1 MIILLDRQVL
11 ATVNAATGKGI
22 TSYVA
27 VYADGALAAT
37 DRYVLATYGTP
48 MDVHTVALLPSKI
61 VTKAIL
67 YAKKRDQFFVK
78 LNTTAGTIGIFE
90 YPQSDRQFI
99 CVEAVGDMLNN
110 PIGVE
115 TFTFTENTLNILY
128 KMTCTFR
135 LYAKVPEPNNLEVK
149 FHSNGSAETDLGGL
163 IKIMFVSNRS

>member
-11 ATVNAATGKGI
+11 ATVNASTGKGI

-48 MDVHTVALLPSKI
+48 MDGHTVALLPSKI

-78 LNTTAGTIGIFE
+78 LNTTAGTIGIINYILQIYGVQDE
-90 YPQSDRQFI
+90 YTNRHRAAKLVILSPLWFI
-99 CVEAVGDMLNN
+99 WAVVLIVN
-110 PIGVE
+110 
-115 TFTFTENTLNILY
+115 FCKNIFY
-128 KMTCTFR
+128 
-135 LYAKVPEPNNLEVK
+135 
-149 FHSNGSAETDLGGL
+149 DLRKG
-163 IKIMFVSNRS
+163 